1 VRVVWPAIVLAALLG
16 CRHLGAS
23 ETGCSGEGVR
33 FGALTPR
40 TLHVRAQ
47 LVQGGVATRHE
58 AVVQIAR
65 DAVTLVGLTPI
76 GTRAFAVEAGPRG
89 LALDEG
95 IGGRMGQSP
104 HLLYD
109 AVARAWLAPLDAA
122 DEPPPP
128 AVVTHEPEGAVRV
141 ANPRCGY
148 EARLL
153 LMGGSSPPAK
163 APDP

>member
-1 VRVVWPAIVLAALLG
+1 VRVVWPAVVLAALLG

-23 ETGCSGEGVR
+23 EAGCSGEGVR
-33 FGALTPR
+33 FGALAPR

-65 DAVTLVGLTPI
+65 EAVTLVGLTPI
-76 GTRAFAVEAGPRG
+76 GTRAFALEAGPRG

-104 HLLYD
+104 RLLWD
-109 AVARAWLAPLDAA
+109 AVARAWLAPPDAA
-122 DEPPPP
+122 GEPPPP

-153 LMGGSSPPAK
+153 IVSEAPPA
-163 APDP
+163 AEATGP